1 MTHIT
6 TAGLRR
12 LQRNAAD
19 PEKAHKRR
27 KPPVLR
33 ERDVQRAIT
42 DYLTVELGP
51 EGVGWF
57 RMNAG
62 EAEAVQALDNAGDA
76 PSRRIRLAPAG
87 TTDLLAIIP
96 VGRFFRCST
105 GGSLFRSSTGW
116 YAWVA
121 VPLFIEVKAP
131 GAKTERLRARQQLAF
146 GEEMRAR
153 GCLAIEARSLDD
165 VIAALPARRAR

>member
-19 PEKAHKRR
+19 PEKAHKR

-51 EGVGWF
+51 EGIGWF
-57 RMNAG
+57 RLNAG
-62 EAEAVQALDNAGDA
+62 EAQAVESLYDAGA
-76 PSRRIRLAPAG
+76 ANRRLRLAPAG
-87 TTDLLAIIP
+87 TADLLAIIP
-96 VGRFFRCST
+96 AGRIFCWTREN
-105 GGSLFRSSTGW
+105 
-116 YAWVA
+116 YA

-131 GAKTERLRARQQLAF
+131 GAQTQRLQSRQQAAF
-146 GEEMRAR
+146 RLEMRSR
-153 GCLAIEARSLDD
+153 GCLAIEAWSLDD
-165 VIAALPARRAR
+165 VIAVLPARRAR